1 SFAQN
6 FPPSKGARGMLSGNF
21 ARNIPLTPFKR
32 GNYTVL
38 SPSIGKNLP
47 DKRERV
53 GFNILSFIKQNSIAL
68 LLLGIIINHC
78 QAQDYTASIRH
89 WGVEEGLSHREVHV
103 VFRDKMGFLWTAT
116 RFGLN
121 RFDGYHF
128 KTYTT
133 ETHGYDFNNISRIGQ
148 DNGGWLWLW
157 DEESIVFL
165 HPQKELIQ
173 SVAERFPDGLPFE
186 IALKKVGSWKFHR
199 FREMVRDDQGLL
211 YFTNNEQQQLLTF
224 STKTGFTAIPLEKKY
239 TNLTIKLIAPNG
251 HIWANDAHVLVEI
264 TPEGRILS
272 EYPLSTQSLINEV
285 YFSENTICLTAE
297 NIAQNATEAFRLN
310 ESQQL
315 EKIIFNEQA
324 TTVAAPSASTFWTSK
339 EDGFQVFNFNG
350 QLIRQFSI
358 KDFPT
363 SFYHIN
369 HRLTDPFG
377 NIWIGHDFGLTQI
390 KTTPNRFRRH
400 FYFSEEN
407 QRPYNNSARGIAQMG
422 DQLLVNFEMGGLT
435 QITPQGNETPNWQL
449 LNRGKL
455 PLDKANENGIYD
467 YWSRPILHNGNDQF
481 WIGDKDHL
489 GLFDPVS
496 QTLKTYPYQLD
507 DTQTQPVDIWSLFIA
522 RDQTVWAGTGNGLVY
537 KKTDQDSV
545 QLLKKQAAKWAFSE
559 AVVLNFIPKDDRFI
573 WLCTNRGL
581 YLFDVTR
588 KEIVERYWSK
598 GDGSQYLPVDNIK
611 YLYEDSLGT
620 RWLATDG
627 GLIRWDQSGEKRVF
641 TQKDGLPNNNLYVVY
656 EDENDHLWMSS
667 DYGIIQFDKKS
678 FAVKTYLP
686 KDGLSFH
693 EFNRISHFRAD
704 DGRIYLGSMNGITSF
719 HPKDFYQQESA
730 NQPPLVITNY
740 QYLDGDHNQ
749 MVNQT
754 SQLQRHPTIELRPN
768 DRLFTLEFALLNYEE
783 AAVNQY
789 AYKIP
794 GVYDDW
800 LYQPDR
806 KIQLGRLP
814 HGQQTLLI
822 KGMTT
827 SGVPIEEL
835 LTLQLNVLRPYY
847 LQAWFLALIISSA
860 VISAYTYSRWKSKTL
875 LQRQSNLEKA
885 IDKATKKIK
894 SDKAFIEAQAKNLK
908 ALNATKDQLFT
919 IIGHDLRK
927 PALSFKNISK
937 KVNFLI
943 QQKEWQTLE
952 QFGNSIEK
960 NAYQLNSLLDNLLNW
975 ALQQRSALPYRPQSL
990 DMNVVFAEQQDLFQQ
1005 RANDKQIDLTYWS
1018 PDGTSVYADAGAL
1031 STILRNLIDNAL
1043 KFTPSGGKVQ
1053 LEAIQQDQQVR
1064 IRVAD
1069 SGVGMT
1075 DGQIGQLFDSTQR
1088 QSQRG
1093 TDGERGTG
1101 LGLSLVKSLVERNRG
1116 GISVVSVV
1124 GEGTVF
1130 EVWLPTALIDR

>member
-1 SFAQN
+1 
-6 FPPSKGARGMLSGNF
+6 
-21 ARNIPLTPFKR
+21 
-32 GNYTVL
+32 
-38 SPSIGKNLP
+38 
-47 DKRERV
+47 
-53 GFNILSFIKQNSIAL
+53 
-68 LLLGIIINHC
+68 
-78 QAQDYTASIRH
+78 
-89 WGVEEGLSHREVHV
+89 
-103 VFRDKMGFLWTAT
+103 
-116 RFGLN
+116 
-121 RFDGYHF
+121 
-128 KTYTT
+128 
-133 ETHGYDFNNISRIGQ
+133 GQ
-148 DNGGWLWLW
+148 DDGGWLWLW
-157 DEESIVFL
+157 NEESIVFL

-173 SVAERFPDGLPFE
+173 SVAERFPEGLPFE

-199 FREMVRDDQGLL
+199 FREMVQDKEGLL

-224 STKTGFTAIPLEKKY
+224 STKKGFTAVSLEKKY
-239 TNLTIKLIAPNG
+239 ANLTIKLVTPNG
-251 HIWANDAHVLVEI
+251 HIWANDSHVLVEI
-264 TPEGRILS
+264 SPEGRILN
-272 EYPLSTQSLINEV
+272 EYPLNAKLLIDEV

-297 NIAQNATEAFRLN
+297 NIVQNATQAFRLK
-310 ESQQL
+310 ESQQF
-315 EKIIFNEQA
+315 EQIFFNEQ
-324 TTVAAPSASTFWTSK
+324 TTTADAPSSSTFWTSK
-339 EDGFQVFNFNG
+339 EGRFQVFDFNG
-350 QLIRQFSI
+350 QLIRQFPIS
-358 KDFPT
+358 DFPT

-369 HRLTDPFG
+369 HRITDPFG
-377 NIWIGHDFGLTQI
+377 NIWIGHDFGLTKI
-390 KTTPNRFRRH
+390 KITPNRFRRH
-400 FYFSEEN
+400 FYFSEES

-435 QITPQGNETPNWQL
+435 KIATKSNSPSNWQL
-449 LNRGKL
+449 LNRGNL
-455 PLDKANENGIYD
+455 PMNPNNENGIYD
-467 YWSRPILHNGNDQF
+467 YWARPILHNDNGRF

-489 GLFDPVS
+489 SLFDPIS

-507 DTQTQPVDIWSLFIA
+507 STQTQPVDIWSLFIA
-522 RDQTVWAGTGNGLVY
+522 RDQTIWAGTGNGLVF
-537 KKTDQDSV
+537 KKADRDSV

-581 YLFDVTR
+581 YLLDVTK

-598 GDGSQYLPVDNIK
+598 GNAEYYLPIDNVK
-611 YLYEDSLGT
+611 YLYEDSLGV

-627 GLIRWDQSGEKRVF
+627 GLLRWDDSGKKRVF

-656 EDENDHLWMSS
+656 EDDNDHLWMSS
-667 DYGIIQFDKKS
+667 DYGIIQFDKES

-704 DGRIYLGSMNGITSF
+704 DGRIYFGSMNGVTSF

-730 NQPPLVITNY
+730 NQPPLVVTNY
-740 QYLDGDHNQ
+740 QYLDGERNQ

-754 SQLQRHPTIELRPN
+754 GRLQNSPTIDLRPS

-800 LYQPDR
+800 IYQPDR

-814 HGQQTLLI
+814 YGQKTLLI

-827 SGVPIEEL
+827 SGVPVEEL
-835 LTLQLNVLRPYY
+835 LTIELNVLRPYY
-847 LQAWFLALIISSA
+847 LQFWFIGL
-860 VISAYTYSRWKSKTL
+860 VISAVLIGAFAYSRWKSKIL
-875 LQRQSNLEKA
+875 LKRQATLEKA
-885 IDKATKKIK
+885 IAKATNQIK
-894 SDKAFIEAQAKNLK
+894 SDKAFIEAQAEDLK

-952 QFGNSIEK
+952 KFGDSIEK
-960 NAYQLNSLLDNLLNW
+960 NAYQLNSLLDNLLHW
-975 ALQQRSALPYRPQSL
+975 ALQQRSALPYQPQSL
-990 DMNVVFAEQQDLFQQ
+990 DMNIVFAEQQDLFRQ
-1005 RANDKQIDLTYWS
+1005 RAADKQIELTYWS
-1018 PDGTSVYADAGAL
+1018 PDGTFVYADAGAL
-1031 STILRNLIDNAL
+1031 STILRNLVDNAL

-1053 LEAIQQDQQVR
+1053 LEAIKQDQQVR
-1064 IRVAD
+1064 IRVTD

-1075 DGQIGQLFDSTQR
+1075 DGQIGQLFDLTQR

-1101 LGLSLVKSLVERNRG
+1101 LGLSLVKSLVERNQG
-1116 GISVVSVV
+1116 GISVASVV

-1130 EVWLPTALIDR
+1130 EVWLPTALTNR